1 MLCLH
6 LFTLDIK
13 LEWVDDIL
21 EPFEDREDHKVY
33 KVRRAASIIASLI
46 TLCFAASVTLLF
58 SIQTGNLLRGQ
69 TTSERYANKD
79 HRK

>member
-1 MLCLH
+1 MLCLR

-58 SIQTGNLLRGQ
+58 FIQTGNLLRGQ